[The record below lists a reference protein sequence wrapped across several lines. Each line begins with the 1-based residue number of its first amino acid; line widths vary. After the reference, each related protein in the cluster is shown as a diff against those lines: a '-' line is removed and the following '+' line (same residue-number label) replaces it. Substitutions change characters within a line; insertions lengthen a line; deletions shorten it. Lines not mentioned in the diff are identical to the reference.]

1 MAEEEKTGIEEGT
14 GGDFSAED
22 YIKKLDEIRSG
33 MVPKDK
39 YDKLAG
45 ENKQLV
51 EALAKGN
58 YEQPDMDTPADPSEI
73 GKKLFAKSPKY
84 HNDLEYFTDV
94 LAYRDAVIESGSQD
108 PFLPYSHDYVPSESE
123 TRRAQEIA
131 DILKECVEYA
141 DGDPSI
147 FTSELKRRGVN
158 IETRRR

>member
-1 MAEEEKTGIEEGT
+1 MADEEKTGVEEGA
-14 GGDFSAED
+14 GDFSAED
-22 YIKKLDEIRSG
+22 YIKKLDEIRAG
-33 MVPKDK
+33 MVPKEK
-39 YDKLAG
+39 YEKLAG

-58 YEQPDMDTPADPSEI
+58 YEQSDVEPSVDPAEV
-73 GKKLFAKSPKY
+73 GKKLFARSQKY

-123 TRRAQEIA
+123 SRRAQEIA

-158 IETRRR
+158 IESRRR